1 MRQQRKAIVITDPL
15 REFLR
20 GEFPLRLADRSL
32 AVHPAG
38 FDWIEPGTPTGK
50 LANQDTH
57 AATLAGETIVGA
69 NPVSYFSAEM
79 PRSIVPHQQP
89 CLLTFGVQL
98 FTAPGQKLG
107 CEGRD
112 GATFDK

>member
-20 GEFPLRLADRSL
+20 GEFALRRGDRSL

-38 FDWIEPGTPTGK
+38 VDWIEPGTPTGE
-50 LANQDTH
+50 LANQERH
-57 AATLAGETIVGA
+57 AATPAGETIVGA

-79 PRSIVPHQQP
+79 PRRIVPHPPP

-98 FTAPGQKLG
+98 FTSPGQKTG
-107 CEGRD
+107 W
-112 GATFDK
+112 